1 VVREV
6 EFRREPL
13 PPLSL
18 LGREWRALEAISTAS
33 FFTSWRWIG
42 TLLATVPATRHPSLL
57 RGVVQGETVALA
69 LLGSA
74 VTRRRHGLIQS
85 RSLHLN
91 EIGDPGFDALTIE
104 HNSILAATA
113 REPEVYDAAL
123 AWFSGMSHEADELY
137 FSGSMLRLP
146 EEVVEGRGLGRSE
159 TRVPSYSVDLALLAP
174 SDGELYPVLSAN
186 ARQQLRRAFRNFE
199 RRGSLCLTAATTLEE
214 ALKFFTELKALHCA
228 SWVRRGKV
236 HAFTGAFFEPFHR
249 RLIES
254 CFDDDG
260 IQLLKASAGER
271 VIGYLYNFRQGSRIY
286 AYQSGFAGASRG
298 ERPGVVAHALAIRRA
313 FRSGARV
320 YDFMAGR
327 NRLKQSFATRCEP
340 MFWQVFQQPRLAFRL
355 ERLARRVKRG
365 LVARK
370 PLPLGQEFTH
380 PQTDGFADIEASCRS
395 F

>member
-1 VVREV
+1 VPLLDPFPARTRVACEV

-13 PPLSL
+13 LPLPIL
-18 LGREWRALEAISTAS
+18 ERQWRALEAISTAS

-42 TLLATVPATRHPSLL
+42 TLLATVPPTRHPGLL

-74 VTRRRHGLIQS
+74 VARRRQGLIQS

-91 EIGDPGFDALTIE
+91 EIGDPSLDALTIE
-104 HNSILAATA
+104 HNGILAATG

-123 AWFSGMSHEADELY
+123 AWFAGMSHEADELY

-146 EEVVEGRGLGRSE
+146 EEAVEGRGLGRSE
-159 TRVPSYSVDLALLAP
+159 SCVPSYSVDLALLSP
-174 SDGELYPVLSAN
+174 SCGELYPVMSAN

-199 RRGSLCLTAATTLEE
+199 QRGSLCLTAATTLEE
-214 ALKFFTELKALHCA
+214 ALKFFAELKALHCA
-228 SWVRRGKV
+228 SWERRGKV

-254 CFDDDG
+254 SFDDGG
-260 IQLLKASAGER
+260 IQLLKASAGEH

-286 AYQSGFAGASRG
+286 AYQSGFAEAARG
-298 ERPGVVAHALAIRRA
+298 ERPGVVAHALAVRRA

-340 MFWQVFQQPRLAFRL
+340 MLWQVFQQPRLAFRL
-355 ERLARRVKRG
+355 ERLARRIKQR
-365 LVARK
+365 LTARM
-370 PLPLGQEFTH
+370 PLSPE
-380 PQTDGFADIEASCRS
+380 S
-395 F
+395 

>member
-1 VVREV
+1 MVREV

-13 PPLSL
+13 PPLPI

-42 TLLATVPATRHPSLL
+42 TLLATVPAARHPSLL

-159 TRVPSYSVDLALLAP
+159 TSVPSYSVDLPLLAP

-199 RRGSLCLTAATTLEE
+199 RRGLLCLTAATTLEE
-214 ALKFFTELKALHCA
+214 ALKFFAELKALHCA

-254 CFDDDG
+254 CFDDGG
-260 IQLLKASAGER
+260 IQLLKASADEH